1 MRKSCVNCHNTHPD
15 TPKSDWKEGDVRGV
29 LEVDL
34 PVDVA
39 AAATRSGFRQSLL
52 LFSVFG
58 GVAFVGLALVIGHLR
73 RASSQLEDRVR
84 QRTSELS
91 ETNTQLLHQITVREQ
106 AE

>member
-1 MRKSCVNCHNTHPD
+1 
-15 TPKSDWKEGDVRGV
+15 
-29 LEVDL
+29 
-34 PVDVA
+34 
-39 AAATRSGFRQSLL
+39 L